1 MKTVDVA
8 SKFKMPAI
16 GLGTWKMD
24 DGVATGAVKTALD
37 VGYKHIDCAA
47 IYLNEPEVGEAFSSW
62 FGQGGKRDD
71 LWITSKLWNDCHQ
84 PEHVEAA
91 LKKTLTDLQIDELD
105 LYLIHWPIAQVH
117 GVLRPQSAEDFIPL
131 SDIPISDTWQAM
143 EDCFKKGLC
152 KSIGTSN
159 FSQSKLQALLDNES
173 VRPVVNQVE
182 THPFFPQDEL
192 LEFCRN
198 NNIAFTGY
206 SPLGSGD
213 RPDKMRAD
221 ADPNLFDDE
230 VIKSLAAERNITPG
244 QVMLAWAVNRGTAA
258 IPKSSNESRLK
269 ENLAAAEIE
278 FSPEEMT
285 RIAETNKNHRFVH
298 GKFWETEGGPYFADE
313 IWA

>member
-8 SKFKMPAI
+8 SKFSMPAI

-37 VGYKHIDCAA
+37 VGYTHIDCAA
-47 IYLNEPEVGEAFSSW
+47 IYLNEAEVGEAFSSW
-62 FGQGGKRDD
+62 FDKGGKRDD

-105 LYLIHWPIAQVH
+105 LYLIHWPIAQKH
-117 GVLRPQSAEDFIPL
+117 GVLRPQSAADFIPI
-131 SDIPISDTWQAM
+131 SEIPISDTWQAM
-143 EDCFKKGLC
+143 EDCCKKGLC

-173 VRPVVNQVE
+173 VKPAVNQVE
-182 THPFFPQDEL
+182 THPYFPQDEL
-192 LEFCRN
+192 VEFCRN
-198 NNIAFTGY
+198 NEVTFTAY

-221 ADPNLFDDE
+221 ADPNLFDDD
-230 VIKSLAAERNITPG
+230 VIKSLAAERKITPG

-269 ENLAAAEIE
+269 ENLASAEIE
-278 FSPEEMT
+278 FSPEEMAQ
-285 RIAETNKNHRFVH
+285 ISEANKNHRFVH

>member
-47 IYLNEPEVGEAFSSW
+47 IYLNEHEIGEAFSSW

-91 LKKTLTDLQIDELD
+91 LKKSLTDLQIDELD
-105 LYLIHWPIAQVH
+105 LYLIHWPIAQKH
-117 GVLRPQSAEDFIPL
+117 GVIRVQSGDDFIPI
-131 SDIPISDTWQAM
+131 DQIPINDTWQAM
-143 EDCFKKGLC
+143 EDCAKKGLC
-152 KSIGTSN
+152 KSIGVSN
-159 FSQSKLQALLDNES
+159 FSQSKLQALLDNAS
-173 VRPVVNQVE
+173 IKPAVNQVE
-182 THPFFPQDEL
+182 AHPFFPQDEL
-192 LEFCRN
+192 LEFCRRN
-198 NNIAFTGY
+198 DIAFTGY

-213 RPDKMRAD
+213 RPDRMRAD

-244 QVMLAWAVNRGTAA
+244 QVILAWAVNRGTVP

-278 FSPEEMT
+278 FSPEEMA
-285 RIAETNKNHRFVH
+285 RISEANKNYRFVH
-298 GKFWETEGGPYFADE
+298 GKFWEMEGSPYLADE

>member
-16 GLGTWKMD
+16 GLGTWKMV
-24 DGVATGAVKTALD
+24 DGVAKTAVKTALEL
-37 VGYKHIDCAA
+37 GYRHIDCAA
-47 IYLNEPEVGEAFSSW
+47 IYLNEHDIGEAFSSW
-62 FGQGGKRDD
+62 FAQGGKRDD

-105 LYLIHWPIAQVH
+105 LYLIHWPIAQKH
-117 GVLRPQSAEDFIPL
+117 GVLRPQSAADFIPL
-131 SDIPISDTWQAM
+131 SEIPISDTWQAM

-159 FSQSKLQALLDNES
+159 FSPSKLQTLLDNES
-173 VRPVVNQVE
+173 VKPAVNQVE
-182 THPFFPQDEL
+182 THPYFPQDEL
-192 LEFCRN
+192 LEFCHHN
-198 NNIAFTGY
+198 DIAFTGY

-213 RPDKMRAD
+213 RPHVMRVD
-221 ADPNLFDDE
+221 ADPNLFEDE

-244 QVMLAWAVNRGTAA
+244 QVMLAWAINRGTVP
-258 IPKSSNESRLK
+258 IPKSANEARLK

-285 RIAETNKNHRFVH
+285 RLSEANKNHRFVH